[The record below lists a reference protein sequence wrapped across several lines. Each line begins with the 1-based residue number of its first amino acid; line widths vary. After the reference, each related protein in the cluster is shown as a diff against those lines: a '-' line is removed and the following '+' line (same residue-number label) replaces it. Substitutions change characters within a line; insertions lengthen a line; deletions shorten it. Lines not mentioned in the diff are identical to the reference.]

1 MIPNRYR
8 RYARSES
15 AAGSDGRAAANRN
28 AQARRHKYEVGQ
40 QVRYFLG
47 ATGRLSR
54 EVEKSLSGS
63 SFEISRLLPSSGA
76 EFQYRVKNTTTGQE
90 RVVSEGDISPVEQ
103 FE

>member
-1 MIPNRYR
+1 MILNRYR
-8 RYARSES
+8 RYGRNEGGEGRS
-15 AAGSDGRAAANRN
+15 ASDRI

-40 QVRYFLG
+40 RVRYFLG

-90 RVVSEGDISPVEQ
+90 RVVNEGDISPVEQ
-103 FE
+103 FD